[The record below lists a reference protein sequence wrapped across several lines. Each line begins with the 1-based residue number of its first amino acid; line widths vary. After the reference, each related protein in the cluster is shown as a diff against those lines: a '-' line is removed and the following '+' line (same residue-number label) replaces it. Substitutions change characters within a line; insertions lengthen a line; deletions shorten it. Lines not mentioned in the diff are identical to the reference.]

1 MTVLQER
8 PDVEPAVRA
17 QTATAPP
24 AVPADAW
31 VNTSDHKRLG
41 LLFIY
46 AALFFLVASG
56 LSALVIGAQQASP
69 SLGLAV
75 SRFDRLYGLH
85 SQSGILLFLTAIW
98 IGLATYVVPLQVGA
112 GRLALPRL
120 SAMGFWTY
128 LIGGA
133 TLLVSYLTGQVN
145 GLGITQSSPLAPIP
159 GGADSATL
167 LWIVSLG
174 MIAVGFLFA
183 SASLLVTVAGLR
195 TDGMTVLRVP
205 AFSWAT
211 LVASV
216 VTMVA
221 TPVFLGGLVLL
232 GIDQRFGGHLLAST
246 TPGSLGIWQRAL
258 WLYGRPDL
266 YLLTVLALGAA
277 SDIVATHARRPLLEH
292 RVALIMLALLGALSL
307 GSWVSNARTTHA
319 VVVPTYTALMAGVVI
334 PLGITV
340 LMWLGTAA
348 KGRPHFHVSLLFVA
362 GAIGLWVIG
371 AANALGAALHHV
383 DGIGGTSSWIAGNVH
398 TVVVGPPTL
407 IAVGAIYHWAPKMWG
422 RPLRP
427 AAGGLVALTLFG
439 GFAATGLAYYFL
451 GYNGVPL
458 GQTADI
464 TSYQK
469 GLYALAEIGGVVVVL
484 GVLILLADLVMAA
497 GPRRD
502 TSGTAADD
510 PYQGLTLEWA
520 TSSPPPPWGFDSV
533 PEVRSAAPL
542 YYLRHVAD
550 GMSPGS
556 MSPGSGS
563 PGSGN
568 PGSPGSGSPADASAA
583 AITARAG
590 RP

>member
-8 PDVEPAVRA
+8 PDVETAVRA
-17 QTATAPP
+17 QAAPTP
-24 AVPADAW
+24 PVDTDAW
-31 VNTSDHKRLG
+31 LNTSDHKRLG
-41 LLFIY
+41 LMFIY

-56 LSALVIGAQQASP
+56 VSALVIGAQQASP
-69 SLGLAV
+69 SLGLSV

-85 SQSGILLFLTAIW
+85 SQSGVLLFLTAIW
-98 IGLATYVVPLQVGA
+98 IGLATYVVPLQIGA

-128 LIGGA
+128 LIGGV

-145 GLGITQSSPLAPIP
+145 GLGITQSTPLTPIP
-159 GGADSATL
+159 GGADSATI

-174 MIAVGFLFA
+174 LIAVGFLLA

-195 TDGMTVLRVP
+195 TDGMTLLRVP

-211 LVASV
+211 LVASI

-232 GIDQRFGGHLLAST
+232 GIDQRFGGHLLTAT
-246 TPGSLGIWQRAL
+246 TPGSLAIWQRAL
-258 WLYGRPDL
+258 WLYGRPDV
-266 YLLTVLALGAA
+266 YLLTIVALGAA
-277 SDIVATHARRPLLEH
+277 SDMVATHARRPLLEH
-292 RVALIMLALLGALSL
+292 RVALLMLALLGALSL
-307 GSWVSNARTTHA
+307 GSWVSNADTVLA
-319 VVVPTYTALMAGVVI
+319 VVVPTYSVLTAAVVV

-348 KGRPHFHVSLLFVA
+348 KGRPRPHVSLLFVA
-362 GAIGLWVIG
+362 GAVGLWIIG

-398 TVVVGPPTL
+398 MVVVGPPTL
-407 IAVGAIYHWAPKMWG
+407 IAVGAIYHWGPKMFG
-422 RPLRP
+422 RPLRA
-427 AAGGLVALTLFG
+427 AAGGLVALALFG

-458 GQTADI
+458 GQMANI

-469 GLYALAEIGGVVVVL
+469 GLYVLAELGGAAVVL
-484 GVLILLADLVMAA
+484 GVLVLLADLAMTA
-497 GPRRD
+497 GPRGRTTGPAPASSSSD
-502 TSGTAADD
+502 FDD

-520 TSSPPPPWGFDSV
+520 TTSPPPPWGFDTV
-533 PEVRSAAPL
+533 PEVRSEAPL
-542 YYLRHVAD
+542 HYLRHVAD

-556 MSPGSGS
+556 GPTGAGAGTAASG
-563 PGSGN
+563 
-568 PGSPGSGSPADASAA
+568 AA
-583 AITARAG
+583 AISARAG
-590 RP
+590 RS